1 MVLLVGAIILET
13 GLHACRG
20 PAVLLTVR
28 AFLTPVVTVA
38 TPLLPRKGTSE
49 QLSRAELRKPLP
61 VTKGIFLKVK
71 EDPSVTSLPAAQKSR
86 RVRILSEIN

>member
-1 MVLLVGAIILET
+1 M
-13 GLHACRG
+13 
-20 PAVLLTVR
+20 PAVDRRSYLTAR

-61 VTKGIFLKVK
+61 MTKGIILKVK
-71 EDPSVTSLPAAQKSR
+71 DDPSVTSLQAAQEGR
-86 RVRILSEIN
+86 RVRILSRIN